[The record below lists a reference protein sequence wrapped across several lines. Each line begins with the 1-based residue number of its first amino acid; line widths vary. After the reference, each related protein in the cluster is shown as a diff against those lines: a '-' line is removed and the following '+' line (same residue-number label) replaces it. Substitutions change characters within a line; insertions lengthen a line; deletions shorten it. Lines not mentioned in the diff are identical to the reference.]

1 MKTMSLQLMTMLA
14 SFAPPEWLSRL
25 VNSGFGYLPQAIS
38 NVVSA
43 QDATDF
49 LIWPLIQIGVMLAA
63 VLTSVAYLTYAER
76 KVSAWIQVRVGPNR
90 TGPWGLLQPAADG
103 IKLIIKEDVIPF
115 NADKTVFTLAPIV
128 SMVCAFVVLVVVP
141 YGPFYAS
148 VTNVNIGLLLI
159 LSISSVGVLGIV
171 LGGWASNSKFP
182 LLGALRSSAQVVSYE
197 AAIGLTIVS
206 ALIYTRTF
214 SMQGIVEVQK
224 DLGVW
229 LIFFLFP
236 AFVVYLVSAVAETN
250 RAPFDLAEAE
260 SELVGGFHTEYS
272 GFRFSIYFI
281 AEYTNMVVV
290 SAIGATVFLGGWYF
304 PGVEDLCKKLP
315 PSISEGVYTIVSVG
329 VFAAKVAFILYLF
342 IWMRWTFPRYRY
354 DQLMELGWKWLM
366 PAALINIVMTAIIFI
381 VGKEYGFVSTV
392 AGQLKMTG
400 TGKAYFTIAGLL
412 GSLPVL
418 ALLNTINR
426 NSRSFNLRAQRTV
439 IPMAPRKVRLSSG
452 APAKAAEPAATEAVE
467 N

>member
-1 MKTMSLQLMTMLA
+1 MSFQMMTSLA
-14 SFAPPEWLSRL
+14 SFLPPEFLSRL
-25 VNSGFGYLPQAIS
+25 VTWAYTYLPQSFS
-38 NVVSA
+38 NVLSA
-43 QDATDF
+43 QDATEH
-49 LIWPLIQIGVMLAA
+49 LIWPLIQIGIMLAA
-63 VLTSVAYLTYAER
+63 VLTAVAYLTYAER

-141 YGPFYAS
+141 YGPLYADI
-148 VTNVNIGLLLI
+148 TNVNIGLLMI

-214 SMQGIVEVQK
+214 SMQGIVEMQK
-224 DLGVW
+224 NLGIW

-236 AFVVYLVSAVAETN
+236 SFIVYLVSAVAETN

-290 SAIGATVFLGGWYF
+290 SAIGATIFLGGWYF

-315 PSISEGVYTIVSVG
+315 GGLYETVFSLVSVG
-329 VFAAKVAFILYLF
+329 IFAAKVAFILYIF

-366 PAALINIVMTAIIFI
+366 PAALINIVVTAIIFL
-381 VGKEYGFVSTV
+381 VGKEYGFVKTV
-392 AGQLKMTG
+392 GGQLEMDWS
-400 TGKAYFTIAGLL
+400 GKVYFIVAGLL
-412 GSLPVL
+412 GALPVL
-418 ALLNTINR
+418 AILNTINR
-426 NSRSFNLRAQRTV
+426 NSRSFNLRAQRTT
-439 IPMAPRKVRLSSG
+439 IPMAPRKIRLVPG
-452 APAKAAEPAATEAVE
+452 TPAKPVEPVAEAME